1 MFESTLIV
9 QEDLG
14 FESYVCQLCVVVL
27 LLIFNNMYEHGIGN
41 VSLYWLECIT
51 KLEFGWIGCA
61 FDLIIDGL
69 LVQTWLGKKLELYFF

>member
-1 MFESTLIV
+1 VLAQMFESTLIV

-41 VSLYWLECIT
+41 VSLY
-51 KLEFGWIGCA
+51 
-61 FDLIIDGL
+61 
-69 LVQTWLGKKLELYFF
+69 